1 MSGTENYS
9 AWFCQELKKM
19 IDLIANQTYVT
30 NPQVLNNQIMEI
42 QRGVEYGT
50 NNPGSI
56 DDLLFKL
63 GRNLIDSLQVYL
75 RQMRSRSPA
84 GVPPGGQA
92 TILAGAGGDQPSDFG
107 TSDQQFS
114 VDELKGALATRKKK
128 KVVSKMKGSLDL
140 LKEYDES

>member
-1 MSGTENYS
+1 MSGSENYS

-19 IDLIANQTYVT
+19 VDLIANQTYIT
-30 NPQVLNNQIMEI
+30 NPQALNNQIMEI

-56 DDLLFKL
+56 DDLLFKI
-63 GRNLIDSLQVYL
+63 GRNLVDSIQVYL
-75 RQMRSRSPA
+75 RQMKSRSPA

-92 TILAGAGGDQPSDFG
+92 TILSGAGVEQPSDFE

-114 VDELKGALATRKKK
+114 VDELKGALATRKKE
-128 KVVSKMKGSLDL
+128 KVESKMKGSLDL